1 MLPLILQ
8 ALAAEQEAHLRAV
21 ALLEAKLQWYTENQ
35 EIVTQQDETIKMQV
49 RRGGKGDGPSAR
61 LSKTKDIH
69 L

>member
-8 ALAAEQEAHLRAV
+8 ALAAEREAHLRDV
-21 ALLEAKLQWYTENQ
+21 ALLEAKLKWYTENQ

-49 RRGGKGDGPSAR
+49 RRGDTAHLPSVR